1 MKWNWG
7 YGIAA
12 FYLVFVG
19 ALVFQVWKS
28 TQYDHALVSNQ
39 YYKDDLN
46 YQQHYDK
53 LVNTRQLQQDL
64 LIMEDDD
71 RKLVKLQFPNELG
84 KLSGKV
90 QFFCPSASGNDFT
103 VPVRTDDRGIQL
115 VSTEDLRQGMWRVKV
130 DWSANGTEYYKE
142 EVVKL

>member
-28 TQYDHALVSNQ
+28 TQYDHALVSEQ

-46 YQQHYDK
+46 YQEHYDK
-53 LVNTRQLQQDL
+53 LVNTHQLQQDL
-64 LIMEDDD
+64 LVLEDND
-71 RKLVKLQFPNELG
+71 RKLVKLQFPKG
-84 KLSGKV
+84 MGTLSGEV
-90 QFFCPSASGNDFT
+90 QFFCPSASGFDFT

-115 VSTEDLRQGMWRVKV
+115 VSTEHLRQGMWRIKV
-130 DWSANGTEYYKE
+130 DWSADGTEYYKE
-142 EVVKL
+142 EVVQL